1 MGFEVKNTRRAAP
14 IRLVL
19 HGPGGIG
26 KSTLAA
32 SAPSPI
38 FIAAEDGLENIDAEA
53 IEPYPQKWE
62 EVLAALDYATTLK
75 NETIAIDSLDWL
87 EPLVWDYV
95 VRQANKST
103 IKSIEDFGYG
113 KGYAAAL
120 DQWRVF
126 LSKLSKLRSQD
137 KHIILIAHTVR
148 KLFKN
153 PIGDDYEQF
162 TVKLNEK
169 ASGLIVEW
177 SDIVGYCCEDV
188 ATEET
193 SGRVK
198 AQSSGK
204 RIIRTSPHPAYLA
217 KTRFEIPSR
226 LPLSWKALGQ
236 AIVDADGIRKS
247 A

>member
-1 MGFEVKNTRRAAP
+1 
-14 IRLVL
+14 LVI
-19 HGPGGIG
+19 HGGEGIG

-53 IEPYPQKWE
+53 VEPYPSKWE
-62 EVLAALDYATTLK
+62 DVLAALDYVATLK
-75 NETIAIDSLDWL
+75 NETVAVDSLDWL
-87 EPLVWDYV
+87 EPLCWDFV
-95 VRQANKST
+95 VRQANSAK
-103 IKSIEDFGYG
+103 IKGIEDFGYG
-113 KGYAAAL
+113 KGYTAAL

-126 LSKLSKLRSQD
+126 LAKLSKLRALD
-137 KHIILIAHTVR
+137 KHIVLIAHTVR

-188 ATEET
+188 ATEDT

-217 KTRFEIPSR
+217 KTRFQLPAR

-236 AIVDADGIRKS
+236 AIVDADGIQKT